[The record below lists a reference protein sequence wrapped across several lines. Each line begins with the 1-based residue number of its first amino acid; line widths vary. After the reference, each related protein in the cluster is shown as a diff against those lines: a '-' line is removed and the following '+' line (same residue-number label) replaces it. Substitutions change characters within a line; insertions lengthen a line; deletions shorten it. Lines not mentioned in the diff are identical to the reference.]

1 MLLGATWGGAQF
13 PLHLPLAGL
22 PCSEH
27 TPASSADI
35 LSISHESRLGQ
46 VQGITQQSASSG
58 VGVQAVGAEQAA
70 SKEHPGLV
78 RQAGDQNS

>member
-13 PLHLPLAGL
+13 LLHLPLAAL

-46 VQGITQQSASSG
+46 VQGITQQSASG

-70 SKEHPGLV
+70 SMVHPGLV

>member
-1 MLLGATWGGAQF
+1 M
-13 PLHLPLAGL
+13 HLPLIAL

-58 VGVQAVGAEQAA
+58 AGVQAGGAEQAT

>member
-13 PLHLPLAGL
+13 LLSPGSVHLPLAAL

-35 LSISHESRLGQ
+35 PSISHESRMGQ
-46 VQGITQQSASSG
+46 VQGITQQPASSG
-58 VGVQAVGAEQAA
+58 AGVQARGDEQAT

-78 RQAGDQNS
+78 RQ